1 MDPETTDLPTPCT
14 SSAAVVDRLRQSLS
28 SCSQLIQTGV
38 DFRKSEQ
45 SLSDLV
51 LFLNSISD
59 SVVREPENQ
68 DLENASFQILT
79 EIRLFI
85 TSSSVDQQAV
95 IDALSFELPKT
106 AARFACVSPRCMEVA
121 QSIVDCFTDKCSP
134 RDMLSILCEAI
145 GSPRDAFTVP
155 SYFAPL
161 LSGFPKVFVSI
172 RKRQFEQ
179 VKAAVPVI
187 LNALKAIV
195 LDSDDEDADLGD
207 IFHKAN
213 CIADS
218 MKAVCLELEGKD
230 NEKLCALLGLFVLQ
244 ITALASMGI
253 EYRLAHSSPLVLK
266 LSHFL
271 QCCGLSY
278 LGLIMGTDV
287 EKLLGFAVGDGGDD
301 LVGCFSDIWLGAS
314 ILVIWGYKSNEVAL
328 AAGAD
333 LVALKDEL
341 QSSRIKR
348 WHAVGMLKH
357 VLLCLYLPLE
367 LKKDAINFLLSI
379 MHAKLSQMPNDENED
394 YSTYMPTL
402 CSALQAIQVV
412 IMYATDVILRKNAFA
427 AFKELLADCPTSL
440 RFDILRALIKD
451 GDSSSMIAVL
461 LDCVR
466 EEVRL
471 ESTKSPPASKVSKAE
486 SEGSQGTI
494 FWSSSALE
502 LVELVLRPPGG
513 GPPSLP
519 EHSDA
524 VLQNRPNQST
534 LWLIMLP
541 SNSVHKVHDQKYFY
555 ATCQKSDQIHFSCF
569 SFMQVL
575 SALNL
580 YRFILIKESTGKSNN
595 TGVLSRDSLVKAHSE
610 WLLPL
615 RTLVTRMMA
624 EAQCGCDEL
633 ALCGLNPVEVVLY
646 RCIELVEEL
655 T

>member
-14 SSAAVVDRLRQSLS
+14 SSAAVVNRLRQSLS

-59 SVVREPENQ
+59 SFVREPENQ

-85 TSSSVDQQAV
+85 TSSSVDQAV

-106 AARFACVSPRCMEVA
+106 AARFACVSPRCMEFA

-287 EKLLGFAVGDGGDD
+287 EKLLGIAVGDGGDD
-301 LVGCFSDIWLGAS
+301 LEGCFSDIWLGAS

-524 VLQNRPNQST
+524 VL
-534 LWLIMLP
+534 
-541 SNSVHKVHDQKYFY
+541 
-555 ATCQKSDQIHFSCF
+555 
-569 SFMQVL
+569 

>member
-1 MDPETTDLPTPCT
+1 
-14 SSAAVVDRLRQSLS
+14 
-28 SCSQLIQTGV
+28 
-38 DFRKSEQ
+38 
-45 SLSDLV
+45 
-51 LFLNSISD
+51 
-59 SVVREPENQ
+59 
-68 DLENASFQILT
+68 
-79 EIRLFI
+79 
-85 TSSSVDQQAV
+85 
-95 IDALSFELPKT
+95 
-106 AARFACVSPRCMEVA
+106 MEFA

-287 EKLLGFAVGDGGDD
+287 EKLLGIAVGDGGDD
-301 LVGCFSDIWLGAS
+301 LEGCFSDIWLGAS

-524 VLQNRPNQST
+524 VL
-534 LWLIMLP
+534 
-541 SNSVHKVHDQKYFY
+541 
-555 ATCQKSDQIHFSCF
+555 
-569 SFMQVL
+569 